1 VNQAAGAAGP
11 EQTSRKVAETTVRT
25 ISSLQPAPQ
34 AMRFRLSELVAPWK
48 RWRSAYKTWLVE
60 RAAITQLSSLSDRQ
74 LKDIG
79 LNRSEIIDA
88 VRGRGAR
95 EHVSSR

>member
-1 VNQAAGAAGP
+1 MVWR
-11 EQTSRKVAETTVRT
+11 S
-25 ISSLQPAPQ
+25 
-34 AMRFRLSELVAPWK
+34 RLSELVALWK
-48 RWRSAYKTWLVE
+48 RWRSAYKSWLVE

-88 VRGRGAR
+88 VRGRVA
-95 EHVSSR
+95 S

>member
-1 VNQAAGAAGP
+1 
-11 EQTSRKVAETTVRT
+11 VRT
-25 ISSLQPAPQ
+25 ISSPRPAPQ
-34 AMRFRLSELVAPWK
+34 AMVWRSRLTELVALWK
-48 RWRSAYKTWLVE
+48 RWRSAYKTWRLE
-60 RAAITQLSSLSDRQ
+60 RAAITQLSSLSERQ

-88 VRGRGAR
+88 VRGRVAR

>member
-1 VNQAAGAAGP
+1 MVWR
-11 EQTSRKVAETTVRT
+11 S
-25 ISSLQPAPQ
+25 
-34 AMRFRLSELVAPWK
+34 RLSELVAPWK
-48 RWRSAYKTWLVE
+48 RWRSAYKSWLVQ

-79 LNRSEIIDA
+79 LTRSEIINA
-88 VRGRGAR
+88 VRGRVAR

>member
-1 VNQAAGAAGP
+1 M
-11 EQTSRKVAETTVRT
+11 RT
-25 ISSLQPAPQ
+25 ISSPRPAPQ
-34 AMRFRLSELVAPWK
+34 AMVWRSRLSELVAPWK
-48 RWRSAYKTWLVE
+48 RWRSAYKTWRLE